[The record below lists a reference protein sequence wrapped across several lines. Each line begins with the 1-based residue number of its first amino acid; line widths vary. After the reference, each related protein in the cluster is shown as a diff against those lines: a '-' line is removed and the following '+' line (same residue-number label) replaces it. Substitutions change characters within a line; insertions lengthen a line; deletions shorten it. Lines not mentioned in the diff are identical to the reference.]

1 MNKLVLVEPAELAE
15 LVRDAVVEALSAQPK
30 AASTPPA
37 LLDRKRLAE
46 ALDLSVAALD
56 RVRAEP
62 SFPELRIGDA
72 PRFELDRVLEWL
84 RAQSDGP
91 ALRVVGGAR

>member
-1 MNKLVLVEPAELAE
+1 MGKI
-15 LVRDAVVEALSAQPK
+15 AVVDLEELEDRIRLLLDEKLAAIPSAGVTAPR
-30 AASTPPA
+30 
-37 LLDRKRLAE
+37 LLDRKGLAE
-46 ALDLSVAALD
+46 VLSISPAALD
-56 RVRAEP
+56 RLRGEP

-91 ALRVVGGAR
+91 ALRVVGGTR